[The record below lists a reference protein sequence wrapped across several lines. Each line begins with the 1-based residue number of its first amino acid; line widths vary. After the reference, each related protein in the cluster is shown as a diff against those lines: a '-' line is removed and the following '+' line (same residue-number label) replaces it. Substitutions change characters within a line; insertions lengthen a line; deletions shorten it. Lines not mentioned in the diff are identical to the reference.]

1 MKLSDFK
8 MLTFD
13 TYGTLID
20 WESGIYNALEPLLDK
35 LPLRLNRDEV
45 LELFAEYELQQQA
58 SNPTQLYSSVLA
70 DVSRSIAKKWQVRIS
85 DEESMAFG
93 RSVKHWPE
101 FEDSAESLKYLRQ
114 HYLMATVT
122 NCDRI
127 SYMGSNARL
136 EIEWDAVYTAQDIGC
151 YKPSLRNFE
160 YMFERARRDLGVLPH
175 EILHVAQSLTHDMVP
190 ATSMG
195 MTKVWINRRHD
206 ADRERQQECDQHGP
220 ETADDGA
227 PNPSQLGLTRV
238 AILKEFPVDYAFHL
252 TIARQLVEP
261 NRLLVRNTS
270 ALLAGCNLQQLPL
283 AFGCGL
289 V

>member
-8 MLTFD
+8 ILTFD

-35 LPLRLNRDEV
+35 VPVKLHRDEV
-45 LELFAEYELQQQA
+45 LELFAEFEMQQQA
-58 SNPTQLYSSVLA
+58 ETPSQVYSSLLA
-70 DVSRSIAKKWQVRIS
+70 DVARSIAKKWQIKIS
-85 DEESMAFG
+85 EEEAYTFG
-93 RSVKHWPE
+93 RSVKHWPA
-101 FEDSAESLKYLRQ
+101 FDDSIETLNYLRR

-136 EIEWDAVYTAQDIGC
+136 EIEWDAIYTAQDIGF
-151 YKPSLRNFE
+151 YKPNLRNFE

-195 MTKVWINRRHD
+195 MTKVWINRRHNQEGLGATAPPQGEYTIEWEFNSM
-206 ADRERQQECDQHGP
+206 ADFVKAHQQE
-220 ETADDGA
+220 
-227 PNPSQLGLTRV
+227 
-238 AILKEFPVDYAFHL
+238 
-252 TIARQLVEP
+252 
-261 NRLLVRNTS
+261 
-270 ALLAGCNLQQLPL
+270 LA
-283 AFGCGL
+283 
-289 V
+289 

>member
-35 LPLRLNRDEV
+35 LPLKLSRDEV
-45 LELFAEYELQQQA
+45 LELFAECEMQQQA
-58 SNPTQLYSSVLA
+58 SNPTQVYSSLL
-70 DVSRSIAKKWQVRIS
+70 DEVSRAIAKKWQIKIS
-85 DEESMAFG
+85 DEEAVTFG

-101 FEDSAESLKYLRQ
+101 FEDSAASLNYLRQ
-114 HYLMATVT
+114 HYLMATLT

-136 EIEWDAVYTAQDIGC
+136 EIEWDAIYTAQDVGC
-151 YKPSLRNFE
+151 YKPRLRNFD
-160 YMFERARRDLGVLPH
+160 YMLEQARRDLGILPN

-195 MTKVWINRRHD
+195 MTKVWINRRHNQEGLGATAPPQGEYTIEREFNSM
-206 ADRERQQECDQHGP
+206 ADFVKAHQQE
-220 ETADDGA
+220 
-227 PNPSQLGLTRV
+227 
-238 AILKEFPVDYAFHL
+238 
-252 TIARQLVEP
+252 
-261 NRLLVRNTS
+261 
-270 ALLAGCNLQQLPL
+270 LA
-283 AFGCGL
+283 
-289 V
+289 

>member
-35 LPLRLNRDEV
+35 LPLKLSRDEV
-45 LELFAEYELQQQA
+45 LELFAECEMQQQA
-58 SNPTQLYSSVLA
+58 INPTQVYSSVL
-70 DVSRSIAKKWQVRIS
+70 DEVSRAIAKKWQIKVS
-85 DEESMAFG
+85 DEEALTFG

-101 FEDSAESLKYLRQ
+101 FEDSAASLNYLRQ
-114 HYLMATVT
+114 HYLMATLT

-136 EIEWDAVYTAQDIGC
+136 EIEWDAIYTAQDIGC
-151 YKPSLRNFE
+151 YKPRLRNFD
-160 YMFERARRDLGVLPH
+160 YVFEHARRDLGVLPH

-195 MTKVWINRRHD
+195 MTKVWINRRHNQEGLGATAPPQGEYTIEWEFNSM
-206 ADRERQQECDQHGP
+206 ADFVKAHQQE
-220 ETADDGA
+220 
-227 PNPSQLGLTRV
+227 
-238 AILKEFPVDYAFHL
+238 
-252 TIARQLVEP
+252 
-261 NRLLVRNTS
+261 
-270 ALLAGCNLQQLPL
+270 LA
-283 AFGCGL
+283 
-289 V
+289 

>member
-35 LPLRLNRDEV
+35 LPLKLSRDEV
-45 LELFAEYELQQQA
+45 LELFAEYEMQQQA
-58 SNPTQLYSSVLA
+58 SHPTQVYSSVL
-70 DVSRSIAKKWQVRIS
+70 DEVSRAIAKKWQIKIS
-85 DEESMAFG
+85 DEEAVTFG

-101 FEDSAESLKYLRQ
+101 FEDSAASLNYLRQ
-114 HYLMATVT
+114 HYLMATLT

-136 EIEWDAVYTAQDIGC
+136 EIEWDAIYTAQDVGC
-151 YKPSLRNFE
+151 YKPRLRNFE
-160 YMFERARRDLGVLPH
+160 YMFEKARRDLGILPH

-195 MTKVWINRRHD
+195 MTKVWINRRHNQEGLGATAPPQGEYTIEWEFNSM
-206 ADRERQQECDQHGP
+206 ADFVKAHQQ
-220 ETADDGA
+220 
-227 PNPSQLGLTRV
+227 GL
-238 AILKEFPVDYAFHL
+238 A
-252 TIARQLVEP
+252 
-261 NRLLVRNTS
+261 
-270 ALLAGCNLQQLPL
+270 
-283 AFGCGL
+283 
-289 V
+289 